1 MNFPNTLSILRI
13 ILSPVFLVFFLS
25 GSPTLIVVSFF
36 AFTIAALTDW
46 YDGWYARKYG
56 FKTRWGQFL
65 DPLADKILTSCAFLS
80 FYIIDNNNPAF
91 FGVNNFIPVWILIAI
106 IILRDIILTAVRS
119 YKEIKGQ
126 EFRTSYISKAKT
138 FMQMVYIFAVI
149 GFVSMGVLFNGT
161 EINRIVYAF
170 LYSELNYYI
179 LLFITLLTVASAVAY
194 IFESRTEAD
203 SKLAQD

>member
-1 MNFPNTLSILRI
+1 MNFPNTLSVLRI
-13 ILSPVFLVFFLS
+13 ILSPVFLVLFLS
-25 GSPTLIVVSFF
+25 GSPALVTVSFF
-36 AFTIAALTDW
+36 VFTIAALTDW

-65 DPLADKILTSCAFLS
+65 DPLADKILTSCAFLG
-80 FYIIDNNNPAF
+80 FYIMDNNDPSF
-91 FGVNNFIPVWILIAI
+91 FGASNFIPVWILVAI

-138 FMQMVYIFAVI
+138 FVQMTYIFAVI
-149 GFVSMGVLFNGT
+149 GFVSIGMLFRGT
-161 EINRIVYAF
+161 EINSIVYGF

-194 IFESRTEAD
+194 IFESRTEAG
-203 SKLAQD
+203 SKLAQN